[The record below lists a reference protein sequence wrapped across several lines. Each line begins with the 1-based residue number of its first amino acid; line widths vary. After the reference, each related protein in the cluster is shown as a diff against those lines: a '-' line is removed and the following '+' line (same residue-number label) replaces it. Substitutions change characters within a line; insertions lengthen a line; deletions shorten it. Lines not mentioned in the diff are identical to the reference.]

1 MPDREAAPAECANC
15 GAEIPPRSRACPEC
29 GADERTGWR
38 DSSVYDGLDLPET
51 DEDDERSAKP
61 HNRGPAGLSWLWWL
75 TGVVLLLAFAALLIP
90 FR

>member
-15 GAEIPPRSRACPEC
+15 GATIPPRSRACPEC

-38 DSSVYDGLDLPET
+38 ESSVYDGLDLPHT
-51 DEDDERSAKP
+51 AYDDERPAAP
-61 HNRGPAGLSWLWWL
+61 RPAGPGGLSWLWWI
-75 TGVVLLLAFAALLIP
+75 TGVILLLAFAAILIP